1 MSGRRGV
8 LKIRESLLRLK
19 EVTNAYLSDSVA
31 VDRSGHPKRE
41 RISETPR
48 PWEKEMGG
56 EIKGFYLATG
66 TFDMLAI
73 VDVPNDAV
81 LAAHPLWLG
90 SHGNP

>member
-1 MSGRRGV
+1 
-8 LKIRESLLRLK
+8 
-19 EVTNAYLSDSVA
+19 
-31 VDRSGHPKRE
+31 
-41 RISETPR
+41 
-48 PWEKEMGG
+48 MGG
-56 EIKGFYLATG
+56 EIKAFYLTTG